1 MSQTRKPWEHAKS
14 GGSESD
20 ALAERFVESLSYD
33 TRLYKHDIAGSIAHA
48 RMLCHVEL
56 INADELAAIEKGL
69 GEIERE
75 IEAADVRG
83 WPGWKVELE
92 DVHMCIE
99 AALIEK
105 IGDPGRKLHTGRSR
119 NDQVALDLEMW
130 VASASDH
137 VTKWLAELQQAF
149 MELAD
154 RDGDVV
160 IPSYTHLQR
169 AQPIVAGGELVAWKN
184 AFSQCDDRFGRL
196 SCDYSNPL
204 GSGAIAGSSL
214 PLNRHLATYLTLGMR
229 LAGDN
234 PREGIYDSVPDD
246 FEALDD
252 LIAPH
257 LTTSSMYSTANRDVA
272 LDFVYALSMT
282 SMWLSRWA
290 EQWII
295 YMTAEFGML
304 TIGSAYTTGSSMMPQ
319 KRNPDMLELIR
330 GRCGNVYGHLMALLT
345 ICKGLTIGYNRDL
358 QEDKRHVFA
367 AYDTVKD
374 CLQMAAGIV
383 RSAKFKSPDMTRGY
397 MDATAL
403 AEYLVTKGVPFRTAH
418 QYVGTLV
425 HHCIDNNI
433 TQLSDLTVEQM
444 NTIAATTAIEADV
457 ADWLGADNVVK
468 RYQTYGNAGL
478 SGYRQQL
485 AEWKDR
491 LGEKQGGDADPKAE
505 PLPSAEGNTEAP
517 ATPSSL
523 FGDSLPV
530 DDDDAAL
537 IHAYV
542 SADRTLDD
550 LPYTDEFESIYQATA
565 VGRSRND
572 LFHRLHNL
580 RKAGK
585 LPRLGKA
592 REKPPII
599 TSEQTAALTEL
610 VEGAI
615 GKLSL
620 RDQLPFT
627 DDFDR
632 IVAEFNAR
640 TGLQFSPY
648 QVWRVIAKLAK

>member
-1 MSQTRKPWEHAKS
+1 
-14 GGSESD
+14 
-20 ALAERFVESLSYD
+20 
-33 TRLYKHDIAGSIAHA
+33 
-48 RMLCHVEL
+48 MLQHVGL
-56 INADELAAIEKGL
+56 INVDELSVIESGL
-69 GEIERE
+69 DEIESE
-75 IEAADVRG
+75 IESAPGGITG
-83 WPGWKVELE
+83 WSGWKVELE

-119 NDQVALDLEMW
+119 NDQVALDL
-130 VASASDH
+130 
-137 VTKWLAELQQAF
+137 KLWLDDNDLLLEVRELVRAFVDMAERCG
-149 MELAD
+149 ET
-154 RDGDVV
+154 V

-169 AQPIVAGGELVAWKN
+169 AQPIVAGAELLAWAT
-184 AFSQCDDRFGRL
+184 AFDRWGNRARWG
-196 SCDYSNPL
+196 SCLTSDASFNPL
-204 GSGAIAGSSL
+204 GSGAIAGSAL
-214 PLNRHLATYLTLGMR
+214 PLDRAYLRDELLPELVQLTPNSIDAT
-229 LAGDN
+229 A
-234 PREGIYDSVPDD
+234 S
-246 FEALDD
+246 
-252 LIAPH
+252 
-257 LTTSSMYSTANRDVA
+257 RDA
-272 LDFVYALSMT
+272 AIEFVFVLSMT

-418 QYVGTLV
+418 QIVGTLV

-433 TQLSDLTVEQM
+433 TQLSDLSIDDM
-444 NTIAATTAIEADV
+444 NRLAAPLAAGSPPIDKDV
-457 ADWLGADNVVK
+457 VDWLGADNVVK

-485 AEWKDR
+485 EEWKKR
-491 LGEKQGGDADPKAE
+491 LAGEQGGSADPKAE
-505 PLPSAEGNTEAP
+505 PLPQTEGDAP
-517 ATPSSL
+517 VSL

-537 IHAYV
+537 INAYV

-550 LPYTDEFESIYQATA
+550 LPYTDEFESIHRA
-565 VGRSRND
+565 VGGSGGSRNSV
-572 LFHRLHNL
+572 FHRLHNL

-599 TSEQTAALTEL
+599 TDEQTAVLTEL

-632 IVAEFNAR
+632 IVAGFNAR

-648 QVWRVIAKLAK
+648 QVWRVVAKLAK